1 MKTTGKLT
9 IFGLTLLVLAASA
22 HAQSPREQLKQ
33 MVEQLQK
40 TPTDH
45 ALREKIIKLAA
56 GIKPAPAIPEE
67 AEKRS
72 VRGEYALKDAK
83 SAQDFEGAAAEFL
96 AASNLA
102 AWVPAYYF
110 NLGVVREKQGK
121 LPDAK
126 AAFSWYVL
134 AAPNAADTAE
144 VKKKIIGLE
153 FLIEKNEKAAKAES
167 DKEAKLAMANRAL
180 STLRRGYTHGWC
192 EVNGRAGC
200 NEAEKNGNNWGK
212 VFYAYGRPRIE
223 SFTFPG
229 DGTVVVPMFFRNDLQ
244 NDKIIG
250 TPYGPTDREIAWVC
264 HWNGQVAPA
273 YFERYV
279 NNGGFM
285 FSCDRAFGTYDP
297 NQRYRY
303 ETFQVN

>member
-1 MKTTGKLT
+1 MTTTSKLI
-9 IFGLTLLVLAASA
+9 IFIFTFLALAANA
-22 HAQSPREQLKQ
+22 HAQSPGEQLKQ
-33 MVEQLQK
+33 MVEQLQSS
-40 TPTDH
+40 PNDNP
-45 ALREKIIKLAA
+45 LRERIIKLAA
-56 GIKPAPAIPEE
+56 TLKPAPAIPEE
-67 AEKRS
+67 AGKRS

-83 SAQDFEGAAAEFL
+83 SPQDFEGAAEEFL

-102 AWVPAYYF
+102 PWISDYYF
-110 NLGVVREKQGK
+110 NLGVVREKQEK
-121 LPDAK
+121 LTDAK
-126 AAFSWYVL
+126 SAFSWYVL

-153 FLIEKNEKAAKAES
+153 FLIEKKEKAAKAEN
-167 DKEAKLAMANRAL
+167 DKEARLAMANQAL

-192 EVNGRAGC
+192 EVNGRTRC
-200 NEAEKNGNNWGK
+200 NEAETKGSNWGK

-229 DGTVVVPMFFRNDLQ
+229 DGTVVVPMYFALQ
-244 NDKIIG
+244 NDKLVG
-250 TPYGPTDREIAWVC
+250 TPYGTTDREIAWVC

-279 NNGGFM
+279 NNGGFK

-297 NQRYRY
+297 NRTYTY